1 MQITAVN
8 AKASVGSNSQQ
19 QQKIDEKQK
28 KQKVPS
34 TIFPQRNTTLGLF
47 FCGSVVLKN
56 TDFVLF
62 CMFWPFGIWL
72 PDQKMVVRVHL
83 FATFLFGEKDGVD
96 VGQDT
101 TGGDGGGREQFVQFF
116 VVADRQLDV
125 TGGDARTF
133 VVTGGVTG
141 QFEDFGAQ
149 VFEDGGHVDG
159 GTTTDTFGVAT
170 FFQVTGDTSD
180 WELQTSFGR
189 AGSALSFLF
198 TTSSFSFSW
207 HIYELI

>member
-1 MQITAVN
+1 
-8 AKASVGSNSQQ
+8 
-19 QQKIDEKQK
+19 
-28 KQKVPS
+28 
-34 TIFPQRNTTLGLF
+34 
-47 FCGSVVLKN
+47 
-56 TDFVLF
+56 
-62 CMFWPFGIWL
+62 
-72 PDQKMVVRVHL
+72 MVVRVHL
-83 FATFLFGEKDGVD
+83 FATFLFGEKDGMD

-198 TTSSFSFSW
+198 TTSSFSFS
-207 HIYELI
+207 